1 MKNKAVMRSIVI
13 ISILLLS
20 VLCGF
25 LFQVICDSVDR
36 ATHPLEYSDFVEV
49 YSYEYGVP
57 EYIIYSVIKA
67 ESDFESGAVSEAGAI
82 GLMQMMPD
90 TFVWLTTELSENL
103 DSAMLYDP
111 ETNIKYGTYYLKKL
125 YLQFGTWDEVFAAY
139 NAGPTNVEK
148 WLADDK
154 YSSDGR
160 TLDTIP
166 FKETRDYVKRVNK
179 ASEIYKNII
188 FDIKLLSSY
197 Y

>member
-166 FKETRDYVKRVNK
+166 YKETRDYVKRVNK

-188 FDIKLLSSY
+188 FFEN
-197 Y
+197 